1 MSSLNYLKSNDKI
14 SISGVREKDLN
25 KFLNLSE
32 TSIFF
37 CQIWFMKF
45 IKYLLKKGGE
55 CKRLYYFI

>member
-37 CQIWFMKF
+37 CQIRFMKF

-55 CKRLYYFI
+55 CKRFYYFI